1 MINIPKSELTV
12 FLVAGEESGDRLGA
26 SLIQGFST
34 LMPSKVKFIGVGGE
48 QMSKLGLKSIF
59 PLSDI
64 AVMGLTLVLRKL
76 PTLLNRI
83 QQTVDAL
90 IESKPDVLV
99 IIDSP
104 DFTHRVAKKVRK
116 ILPDLPIV
124 NYVSPS
130 VWAWRSGRAKS
141 MKKYINRILAILPF
155 EPEVHK
161 QLGGPECIYVGHPL
175 INQLKLLQP
184 QSEEERTQIDRTE
197 KIKLLVLPGSR
208 RGEIE
213 RHLEPFCEIVKTT
226 MKSIPNLEIIIP
238 TMQPFELLIQQ
249 KVINWAFPVD
259 IVVGENEKFSA
270 FRQAHVALAASGTVS
285 LELALSGV
293 PMIIAYKTDWLL
305 SIVYAF
311 HKIVPLGIVDS
322 FVLPNIILNESIVPE
337 FLNKSVSAELMSPI
351 LVNLL
356 SDSSVRREQENAFTK
371 LREKMQMG
379 IEEKQAANA
388 AQLILELVD

>member
-26 SLIQGFST
+26 NLIQGFST

-76 PTLLNRI
+76 PTLLHRI

-184 QSEEERTQIDRTE
+184 QSEEERTQFDRTE

-213 RHLEPFCEIVKTT
+213 RHLEPFGEIVNTT

-238 TMQPFELLIQQ
+238 TMKSFEILIQK
-249 KVINWAFPVD
+249 KVKNWAFPVD

-270 FRQAHVALAASGTVS
+270 FRQAHVALATSGTVS

-311 HKIVPLGIVDS
+311 HKIVPLGMVDS

>member
-213 RHLEPFCEIVKTT
+213 RHLEPFGEIVNTT

-238 TMQPFELLIQQ
+238 TMKSFEILIQK
-249 KVINWAFPVD
+249 KVKNWAFPVD
-259 IVVGENEKFSA
+259 IVVGENEKFIA

-322 FVLPNIILNESIVPE
+322 FGLPNIILNESIVPE
-337 FLNKSVSAELMSPI
+337 FLNKSVSAELISPI

-356 SDSSVRREQENAFTK
+356 SDSTDRREQENEFTK

-379 IEEKQAANA
+379 IEEKQAVNA
-388 AQLILELVD
+388 AQRILELVN

>member
-1 MINIPKSELTV
+1 MINRRNSELTV

-34 LMPSKVKFIGVGGE
+34 IMPNQVKFIGVSGE
-48 QMSKLGLKSIF
+48 QMSKLGLKSLF

-64 AVMGLTLVLRKL
+64 AVMGLTLVLRNL
-76 PTLLNRI
+76 PMLLHRI
-83 QQTVDAL
+83 QQTVNAV

-116 ILPDLPIV
+116 ILPNIPIV

-141 MKKYINRILAILPF
+141 MKRYINRILAILPF

-184 QSEEERTQIDRTE
+184 QSEEERTHISRTK

-213 RHLEPFCEIVKTT
+213 RHLEPFGEIVKMT

-238 TMQPFELLIQQ
+238 TMKPFEVLIQK
-249 KVINWAFPVD
+249 KVENWNFPVK
-259 IVVGENEKFSA
+259 VAVGESEKFSA
-270 FRQAHVALAASGTVS
+270 FRQAHVALAVSGTVS

-293 PMIIAYKTDWLL
+293 PMIVAYKTDWILN
-305 SIVYAF
+305 IVYAF
-311 HKIVPLGIVDS
+311 HKIVPLGMVDS
-322 FVLPNIILNESIVPE
+322 FVLPNIILNENVVPE
-337 FLNKSVSAELMSPI
+337 FLNKSVNAELMSPI
-351 LVNLL
+351 LVKLL
-356 SDSSVRREQENAFTK
+356 SDSTNRHEQESAFTI
-371 LREKMQMG
+371 LREKMQLG
-379 IEEKQAANA
+379 IERKQAVNA
-388 AQLILELVD
+388 AQLILELID